1 MTALDHRLDRH
12 ERRQVASQD
21 ALDAGDRLDAAA
33 ADVLH
38 HADTLL
44 SLRMNGTDFTDD
56 WPTNKFLDTL
66 RALTDAAD
74 RHRDAMQAL
83 ADAEEKAI

>member
-12 ERRQVASQD
+12 ERRLVASQE
-21 ALDAGDRLDAAA
+21 ALEAGDLMDRAAS
-33 ADVLH
+33 DVLR

-44 SLRMNGTDFTDD
+44 TLRNNGTDFVDD
-56 WPTNKFLDTL
+56 WPTDKFLDTL

-83 ADAEEKAI
+83 AEAEEKAT